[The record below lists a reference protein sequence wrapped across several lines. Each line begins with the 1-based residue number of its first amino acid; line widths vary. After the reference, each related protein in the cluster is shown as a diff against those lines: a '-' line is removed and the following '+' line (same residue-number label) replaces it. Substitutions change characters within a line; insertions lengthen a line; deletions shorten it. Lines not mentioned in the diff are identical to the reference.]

1 MIKFLPL
8 RGAAALEAF
17 AIDDRWVITEA
28 GLMTVEQFAKLRR
41 QHGSAWRLMVSP
53 PMAAWHPV
61 CTELTERIWNVN
73 GARFKLVR
81 KGVTWR
87 VTSQGAPTALSKLKA
102 EGFAMDSR
110 HELVDP
116 PLEILRKLKLLAS
129 M

>member
-17 AIDDRWVITEA
+17 AIDDHFVITEA
-28 GLMTVEQFAKLRR
+28 GLMTAEQFAKLRR

-53 PMAAWHPV
+53 PMATWHPV
-61 CTELTERIWNVN
+61 CAELTGRIWSVHS
-73 GARFKLVR
+73 ARFKLVR
-81 KGVTWR
+81 KGVTWG
-87 VTSQGAPTALSKLKA
+87 VTSQDAPTALAKLKA

-116 PLEILRKLKLLAS
+116 PFAILRKLKAQALL
-129 M
+129 